1 MKIDYKIP
9 MSNRISIDDIKEY
22 HFVVAITDVDSEYAF
37 SICES
42 DKGFGFIGM
51 RSHCLNEIDFY
62 DTIKECIIAFK
73 KDFKSC
79 NIEVFTTIREVQD
92 WFYNLNFPD

>member
-9 MSNRISIDDIKEY
+9 TDLISIDDIKEY
-22 HFVVAITDVDSEYAF
+22 HFVVATTVVDSEYAF

-42 DKGFGFIGM
+42 DKGFGFVGM

-62 DTIKECIIAFK
+62 DTIKECIIQFSEYSICK
-73 KDFKSC
+73 
-79 NIEVFTTIREVQD
+79 IEVFTTIREVQD
-92 WFYNLNFPD
+92 WFYNLKFPD

>member
-9 MSNRISIDDIKEY
+9 MSKRIDIDDIKEH
-22 HFVVAITDVDSEYAF
+22 HFVVATTDEDSEYAF

-42 DKGFGFIGM
+42 DKGFGFVGM

-62 DTIKECIIAFK
+62 DTIKECIIQFRE
-73 KDFKSC
+73 DTNC
-79 NIEVFTTIREVQD
+79 EIEVFTTIREVQD
-92 WFYNLNFPD
+92 WFYNLKFPD